1 MDKGLCS
8 KDFMYL
14 SEVDPSIVV
23 SLRYSTPENF
33 IGRPVDGYR
42 KPLAIVT
49 RQVAEALK
57 KAQKELNKDGY
68 SLVVYDAYRPQ
79 QAVDCF
85 MEWSEN
91 PHDQVKKLH
100 YYPRVDKSR
109 VFELGYVA
117 KRSSHSRGSTVDITL
132 IEYGKALHEILV
144 EDRTLLDGF
153 TIKYLNDG
161 TVDMG
166 SSFDL
171 FDRVSHHINNLI
183 THDHKN
189 IRAYLRRIMEKQ
201 GFKTIEEEW
210 WHYVLKEEPY
220 SADHESSYF
229 NYCVE

>member
-1 MDKGLCS
+1 MNKELYS
-8 KDFMYL
+8 KNFVYL
-14 SEVDPSIVV
+14 HQVDPSIIV
-23 SLRYSTPENF
+23 SLRYATSENF
-33 IGRPVDGYR
+33 LGRPVDGYK
-42 KPLAIVT
+42 KPLVIVT
-49 RQVAEALK
+49 RQAAEALK
-57 KAQKELNKDGY
+57 KAQQEVCKDGY

-85 MEWSEN
+85 VQWSGN
-91 PHDQVKKLH
+91 LHDQLKKLN

-117 KRSSHSRGSTVDITL
+117 KRSGHSRGSTVDVTL
-132 IEYGKALHEILV
+132 IKQGTLLHEIIV

-171 FDRVSHHINNLI
+171 FDTVSHHTNNLI

-210 WHYVLKEEPY
+210 WHYDFKEEPY

-229 NYCVE
+229 NFCVE